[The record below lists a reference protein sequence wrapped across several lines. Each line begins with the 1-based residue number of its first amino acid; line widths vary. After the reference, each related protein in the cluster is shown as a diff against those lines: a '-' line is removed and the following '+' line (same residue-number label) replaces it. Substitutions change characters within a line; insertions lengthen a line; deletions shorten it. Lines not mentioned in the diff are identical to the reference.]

1 MIAATADGFSRR
13 WRSLAFALLAWLILA
28 FVVAPLLFVIY
39 VSFFSNRIVSFP
51 PEGYT
56 LRWFVSAWSI
66 LAFRDGFLLSIQV
79 GIIAT
84 SGALLVG
91 VPAAIFL
98 SRFQFR
104 GREALLAFFMSPL
117 VVPAIV
123 AGTALYLAFI
133 RFEMESDVQVAGTLF
148 GLVMAHL
155 LIATPWSLRLVL
167 ASLMGADRSL
177 EEAALNLG
185 ATPWT
190 AFTKVVLPVIK
201 PGIVAGAL
209 FSFVISFIDLEK
221 SIFLVGPGRTTLP
234 IAIVQYLEWN
244 LDPTICAVASIQIT
258 LIAVLLLVS
267 DRFVKLSK
275 AF

>member
-1 MIAATADGFSRR
+1 MATSETLIRQG
-13 WRSLAFALLAWLILA
+13 RSASFKLLAWLILA

-56 LRWFVSAWSI
+56 LRWFTSAWSI
-66 LAFRDGFLLSIQV
+66 VAFRDGFLLSAEV

-84 SGALLVG
+84 LGALAIG
-91 VPAAIFL
+91 VPAAIFMA
-98 SRFQFR
+98 RFRFR
-104 GREALLAFFMSPL
+104 GREALLTLFMSPL
-117 VVPAIV
+117 IVPAIV
-123 AGTALYLAFI
+123 AGTAVYLAFI
-133 RFEMESDVQVAGTLF
+133 RFEVETDFQLAGTLF
-148 GLVMAHL
+148 GLVMAHI
-155 LIATPWSLRLVL
+155 LIAIPWTVRLVL
-167 ASLMGADRSL
+167 ASLMGADRAL

-190 AFTKVVLPVIK
+190 AFMTVVLPVIK

-244 LDPTICAVASIQIT
+244 LDPTICAVASIQIA
-258 LIAVLLLVS
+258 LIGTLLLLS
-267 DRFVKLSK
+267 DRYVRLSK